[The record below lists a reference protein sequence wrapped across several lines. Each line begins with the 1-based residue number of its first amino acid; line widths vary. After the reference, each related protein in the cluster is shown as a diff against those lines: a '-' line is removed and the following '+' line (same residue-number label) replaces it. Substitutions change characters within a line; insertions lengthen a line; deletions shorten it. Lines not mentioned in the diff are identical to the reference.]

1 MIFPVQLVQLAQT
14 NLWDRIAAWYQNSV
28 FHDLFRHFADDV
40 FGVELGN
47 YEHLP
52 IAAGSGNVIRGLIL
66 ALLAGI
72 LLAAGAA
79 VYTKKVP
86 GGFIRRLLAMGAT
99 DPDHAVTLAETGY
112 FRSFGIRTDLKHG
125 GALAKLVCRPGDDG
139 LTLAGTRPE
148 ATEPDGAETGPSL
161 TERLNADAKAGPKTD
176 TVSLSSAE
184 TSAESDPGP
193 DGTAGDTDG
202 GNDDSHD
209 SHDSHDNHDSHDSHD
224 NDNEGNEGN
233 EEKKKKGAEP
243 PVLAPV
249 DFLRDRF
256 YVPKDL
262 RIRAEL
268 RYEKAGSGIRGFL
281 LTAVVAVAAAILL
294 CRFLPNL
301 LSLADNIVG
310 NI

>member
-52 IAAGSGNVIRGLIL
+52 VAAGSGNVIRGLIL
-66 ALLAGI
+66 ALLAGV

-125 GALAKLVCRPGDDG
+125 GALAKLVSRPGDDG

-176 TVSLSSAE
+176 TVSLSGAE

-193 DGTAGDTDG
+193 DGTAGNADDDG
-202 GNDDSHD
+202 KENKK
-209 SHDSHDNHDSHDSHD
+209 N
-224 NDNEGNEGN
+224 
-233 EEKKKKGAEP
+233 KKKGAEP

-256 YVPKDL
+256 YVPEDL

>member
-52 IAAGSGNVIRGLIL
+52 VAAGSGNVIRGLIL
-66 ALLAGI
+66 ALLAGV

-112 FRSFGIRTDLKHG
+112 FRSFGVRTDLKHG

-148 ATEPDGAETGPSL
+148 ATEPDEAETGPSL
-161 TERLNADAKAGPKTD
+161 TERLNEDAKTGPKTD
-176 TVSLSSAE
+176 TVSLSS
-184 TSAESDPGP
+184 TESTAAQTDP
-193 DGTAGDTDG
+193 GTAGTDG
-202 GNDDSHD
+202 NADGDNDD
-209 SHDSHDNHDSHDSHD
+209 SHDSHDNHDSHDS
-224 NDNEGNEGN
+224 DNEGNEGN

-256 YVPKDL
+256 YVPEDL

-268 RYEKAGSGIRGFL
+268 RYEKAGSGVRGFL
-281 LTAVVAVAAAILL
+281 LTAVVAIAAAILL